1 MTDSVFP
8 DSSRFVISA
17 NSGGAFVEPMMTT
30 LADGRIV
37 VTWHDGG
44 TGSGNI
50 LHRIYDVDGT
60 ALTGE
65 IISTTSTA
73 NDQRKPAIAA
83 LKDGGFVI
91 VWEDNATDLSAM
103 DVRYRV
109 FDANGVGGTVLSAT
123 AGESSTNWQ
132 TKPAVIGTADG
143 GFVIAWTDENGTN
156 SGLING
162 DDALVARSF
171 AADGTAAGGIV
182 RVSGPAATG
191 KEVALDSS
199 DEGVV
204 FVWDDDLKG
213 GIYSLTIEGGEVPD
227 SDRAADG
234 TEVVGGSEFHK
245 EPDVAITSAG
255 TVVVW
260 ADGTSNTVFY
270 RIGTGEV
277 RDVHVSDKS
286 QTNVRVDALPFGGFV
301 VTWQEDNNGSPYT
314 SYDVMVRVFDST
326 GAPIGAAQ
334 NLTSSSGSERETEP
348 EVTALIDGRFMLSW
362 VSDGTNDIYGQIFDS
377 RIAAVTWT
385 GGTLGERFVGT
396 DITGSGDVLDGA
408 DGNDRIFGQKGNDTI
423 SGGEGNDLID
433 GGAGTDRLIG
443 GLGNDTYVTDG
454 SDVIIEQADEGI
466 DTIRTTAN
474 LTLGNN
480 IENLQIISATGRTV
494 SGNSGDNTLTGGN
507 GDDRIDGGGGTDR
520 LVGGA
525 GNDTYVTSG
534 DDTIV
539 EAANKGTDTVRSSG
553 NHILATH
560 VENLVL
566 TGTAALNGTGNGSNN
581 RITGN
586 SGNNRLDGGAGA
598 DDLFGGSG
606 NDSLIGGTGQDD
618 LTGGAGSDHFVFTTA
633 PGSSNVDTITDY
645 NVAADTIRIDN
656 AVFTGLA
663 GGGLSAGAFAR
674 NATGQATDRSD
685 RIIYETDT
693 GKLYFDRD
701 GTGSAARVHFATLD
715 KNLGLTHADFF
726 VF

>member
-1 MTDSVFP
+1 MTVPVTGEFA
-8 DSSRFVISA
+8 ISA
-17 NSGGAFVEPMMTT
+17 STSLNGPQPAATT
-30 LADGRIV
+30 LADGRILV
-37 VTWHDGG
+37 SWYDIGSNGG
-44 TGSGNI
+44 DVK
-50 LHRIYDVDGT
+50 HRIFDADGT
-60 ALTGE
+60 PLTGE
-65 IISTTSTA
+65 LTTPSSTA
-73 NDQRKPAIAA
+73 GKQTDQSVAA
-83 LKDGGFVI
+83 LAGGGFVI
-91 VWEDNATDLSAM
+91 VWES
-103 DVRYRV
+103 DVYGAPNGVDVHYRV
-109 FDANGVGGTVLSAT
+109 HDANGSAVTTGLVT
-123 AGESSTNWQ
+123 AGESAAFLQ
-132 TKPAVIGTADG
+132 YDPVVIGTADG
-143 GFVIAWTDENGTN
+143 GFVVAWGDN
-156 SGLING
+156 NG
-162 DDALVARSF
+162 DNANLDLDNQSALVARAYS
-171 AADGTAAGGIV
+171 AAGVASSGIVRITSVNGSAIHPALDADANGVVYVWDDNAQNGIITTTIPTGVPATDQTFDGTAV
-182 RVSGPAATG
+182 TSGPESTT
-191 KEVALDSS
+191 L
-199 DEGVV
+199 
-204 FVWDDDLKG
+204 
-213 GIYSLTIEGGEVPD
+213 
-227 SDRAADG
+227 
-234 TEVVGGSEFHK
+234 
-245 EPDVAITSAG
+245 PDVAIIATG
-255 TVVVW
+255 TVFVW
-260 ADGTSNTVFY
+260 EDFATDTVHYSFAGGPQQLGAESGN
-270 RIGTGEV
+270 I
-277 RDVHVSDKS
+277 
-286 QTNVRVDALPFGGFV
+286 RVDALPYGGFV
-301 VTWQEDNNGSPYT
+301 IVWEQFSSAT
-314 SYDVMVRVFDST
+314 SWDIMCRVFDTDGTPVGVPVNLTEGQT
-326 GAPIGAAQ
+326 GAQFAPD
-334 NLTSSSGSERETEP
+334 
-348 EVTALIDGRFMLSW
+348 VTGLIDGRFMVTWSAEGETGDVIGRIYDPRTEA
-362 VSDGTNDIYGQIFDS
+362 VS
-377 RIAAVTWT
+377 WT
-385 GGTLGERFVGT
+385 GGTIGERFYGT
-396 DITGSGDVLDGA
+396 DIAGGTGDSLNGA

-553 NHILATH
+553 NHTLATH

-606 NDSLIGGTGQDD
+606 NDSLNGGTGKDD

-674 NATGQATDRSD
+674 NATGQAGDASD
-685 RIIYETDT
+685 RIIYESDT
-693 GKLYFDRD
+693 GRLYFDRD
-701 GTGSAARVHFATLD
+701 GTGLAAKVHFATLD
-715 KNLGLTHADFF
+715 MNLGLTHADFF